1 MHCTTT
7 TCFIFNP
14 NNFSVFCIFFLN
26 CQSFYYRSNPDK
38 AACATKCEDHV
49 HSKRS
54 VYCVQRDNLFASLQT
69 AIDKLLKSKNK
80 SIRLSAA
87 AYNETFKLLQASHYK
102 YVGHLMCHYL
112 CRQQGF
118 ALARSMR
125 GNSHSCS
132 LYSDY
137 MMTLRGLLYNKDTKM
152 FHMIMNKGVSFLVSC
167 MQWHGTTPMRD
178 EILAVG
184 DDMIRRY
191 VVTACENT
199 TQGAMETFSAMF
211 AQLKMVADS
220 EPESKLLI
228 YIETY
233 VQDLSH
239 NFDYLLHDF
248 DYLSQSR
255 AASTTFSTTSPTFS
269 RKFL

>member
-1 MHCTTT
+1 M
-7 TCFIFNP
+7 
-14 NNFSVFCIFFLN
+14 
-26 CQSFYYRSNPDK
+26 
-38 AACATKCEDHV
+38 

-137 MMTLRGLLYNKDTKM
+137 MMTLRGLLYNEDTKM

-248 DYLSQSR
+248 DYLSRSC
-255 AASTTFSTTSPTFS
+255 ATLTTFSTTSPTFS